1 MSNDR
6 KQRIMQHLGL
16 TSDIKFKPSSRNSE
30 PSGKSEPP
38 VPKPEPTP
46 PPVQIEPPAKIQP
59 TTAENRKQRIML
71 HLSQS
76 GTNFNL
82 SSQDAEKRKQ
92 KVQAHVGKTRG

>member
-16 TSDIKFKPSSRNSE
+16 TTDIKFKRSTRNSE
-30 PSGKSEPP
+30 PSQKLEPS

-46 PPVQIEPPAKIQP
+46 PPVKIQP
-59 TTAENRKQRIML
+59 PVQTQPTSAENRKQRIMQ

-82 SSQDAEKRKQ
+82 SSRDREKRKQ
-92 KVQAHVGKTRG
+92 QVQAHISKTRG

>member
-16 TSDIKFKPSSRNSE
+16 TTDIQFKRASRNSE
-30 PSGKSEPP
+30 SSRNPEPP
-38 VPKPEPTP
+38 VPKPVPTP
-46 PPVQIEPPAKIQP
+46 PPVEIQPPVKIQP
-59 TTAENRKQRIML
+59 TTAENRKQRIMQ

-82 SSQDAEKRKQ
+82 SFRDKEQRKAQ
-92 KVQAHVGKTRG
+92 VQAHIRKSRG